1 VEKYYLCVTKQKAMT
16 TLKNQTGTKAVRILT
31 DATNS
36 VRAAFYQIY
45 NGSEQVL
52 EFKTFATIKNAE
64 KWANNKL
71 N

>member
-1 VEKYYLCVTKQKAMT
+1 MCNTNVIKTKKPCQ
-16 TLKNQTGTKAVRILT
+16 KNQTGTKAVRIST

>member
-1 VEKYYLCVTKQKAMT
+1 MIYQKQKAMT
-16 TLKNQTGTKAVRILT
+16 TLKNQTGTKAVRIST

-36 VRAAFYQIY
+36 VRASFFQIY

-64 KWANNKL
+64 KWANKKIN
-71 N
+71 

>member
-1 VEKYYLCVTKQKAMT
+1 MT
-16 TLKNQTGTKAVRILT
+16 TLKNTTGTKAVRITT
-31 DATNS
+31 DSTNS
-36 VRAAFYQIY
+36 VRAAYFQIY

-64 KWANNKL
+64 RWASKKL